1 MPTNVYNRC
10 LWLLNTLL
18 VNRRL
23 TFKEIQKK
31 WGTSHL
37 YEGKPLNLRTFHIH
51 RAMVETMFNIKIVC
65 DAKDGYRYSISDET
79 PIQEDLALRWL
90 YNTFNVSNL
99 VSEGKMMTDRVLLED
114 IPEGTEYLQT
124 IVEAMRQNRVLEV
137 EYQPFYEEHPK
148 NYHVQPYCLKVYRM
162 RWYILGKFE
171 EIGELRHISLD
182 RTLNLEMTERRFKL
196 PRDFSAEDY
205 YRYAVGLWVNRD
217 LTPKTVTLRAYGEQ
231 SKYLHTLPLHPSQKE
246 VNRTAEFVD
255 YRYEVLVTPDLV
267 SELLRM
273 GDKVEV
279 LEPKELRTKMKAAA
293 TDIMNRYKKQVKNQL
308 KFTNNGRR
316 YYQR

>member
-18 VNRRL
+18 VNKKL
-23 TFKEIQKK
+23 TFKEIQEK
-31 WGTSHL
+31 WEASYM
-37 YEGKPLNLRTFHIH
+37 YEGKPLNLRTFHLH
-51 RAMVETMFNIKIVC
+51 RNMVESMFNIKIVC
-65 DAKDGYRYSISDET
+65 DGKDNYRYRISDET

-114 IPEGTEYLQT
+114 IPEGTEYMQT
-124 IVEAMRQNRVLEV
+124 IVEAMRQNRVLKI
-137 EYQPFYEEHPK
+137 EYQPFYEDHPK
-148 NYHVQPYCLKVYRM
+148 NYHVRPYCLKVYRM
-162 RWYILGKFE
+162 RWYILGLFE
-171 EIGELRHISLD
+171 EIGDLRHISLD
-182 RTLNLEMTERRFKL
+182 RTLSLEMTERKFKL

-205 YRYAVGLWVNRD
+205 YKYAVGLWVNRD
-217 LTPKTVTLRAYGEQ
+217 LTPETVTLRAYGEQ

-255 YRYEVLVTPDLV
+255 YSYKVLITPDLV

-279 LEPKELRTKMKAAA
+279 LEPKELRTKMKDSAKS
-293 TDIMNRYKKQVKNQL
+293 ILNRYKKQVKKSIN
-308 KFTNNGRR
+308 
-316 YYQR
+316 